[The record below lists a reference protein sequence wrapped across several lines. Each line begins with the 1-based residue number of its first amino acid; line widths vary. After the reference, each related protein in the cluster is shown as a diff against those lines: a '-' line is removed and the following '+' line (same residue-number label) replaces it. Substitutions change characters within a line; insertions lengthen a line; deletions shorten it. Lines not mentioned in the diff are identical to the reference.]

1 MIDGWE
7 DIPDLLI
14 PTIYLRWTMST
25 INELRDGKTYTN
37 QAFEKI
43 KDLLVNLFPLVCRHL
58 SDADTERVKAL
69 QRIPSFLGG
78 LDG

>member
-14 PTIYLRWTMST
+14 PTIYLRWTMGT
-25 INELRDGKTYTN
+25 INDLRDGKTYSD
-37 QAFEKI
+37 QAFEKT

-58 SDADTERVKAL
+58 SDEDGERIQAL
-69 QRIPSFLGG
+69 RQIPKFLGG
-78 LDG
+78 LGE